1 MVQAAGSSGSQR
13 LLPPPAFFHPFILE
27 GKSET
32 WRYPDFLVVTF
43 VCVHACVCACARACV
58 CVCVCVGGQGDGKE
72 AAKYVKTQ
80 VFPVVLNVVEE
91 KSAESSR
98 DVSSRVL

>member
-1 MVQAAGSSGSQR
+1 MCACMR
-13 LLPPPAFFHPFILE
+13 
-27 GKSET
+27 
-32 WRYPDFLVVTF
+32 
-43 VCVHACVCACARACV
+43 VCRCVRGRTRACVCV

>member
-1 MVQAAGSSGSQR
+1 MCMR
-13 LLPPPAFFHPFILE
+13 
-27 GKSET
+27 
-32 WRYPDFLVVTF
+32 
-43 VCVHACVCACARACV
+43 ACVPVRARACV